1 MRLHVSNL
9 LLLFYKSL
17 HNFGKRFKFFR
28 VKLFQVSDHPAQGF
42 RVVCIDIKKFLWRDV
57 EVFADIEKVFHR
69 GKVFPIFNAIDISRI
84 LSNRQAHVPSRHTS
98 LRAKLC

>member
-9 LLLFYKSL
+9 LLLFYKTI
-17 HNFGKRFKFFR
+17 HDFGKCFKFFR
-28 VKLFQVSDHPAQGF
+28 VKLFQVGNYPAQGF

-69 GKVFPIFNAIDISRI
+69 GKVFPIFNAIDISCI
-84 LSNRQAHVPSRHTS
+84 LSNR
-98 LRAKLC
+98 